1 MRVSATVAEGLT
13 VGVEHLWPL
22 LVLPIA
28 VGVLASLIRR
38 GSGGPRSASNRSR
51 RLLLASRVLVVCLLV
66 LGAMGPYTAQTRE
79 TPGEPGVTLLTD
91 ESASMGIYPNTTD
104 ELVRDI
110 EDEGVPVTRVTV
122 GSDSAS
128 RIGDAVAANLRE
140 NGTIAVVSDGRVTA
154 GRSLSTAAADA
165 DALDATVHGVTP
177 QSPRTE
183 RAVAIAGPSTVSR
196 GVQSRYT
203 VSMRGVSVP
212 EPVPVTVTIDGE
224 TVTEGELRPD
234 GTVTVD
240 HTFEELGAHR
250 VTATLSGEDEY
261 ARNDVF
267 YESVRVVEQP
277 DVLYVAQGEYPLRN
291 YLDSLYNVTTAASVP
306 AALDDYAAVVV
317 QDTSASDVGNA
328 TALQDFVVNGGG
340 LVVAGGDNA
349 YENGG
354 YETSPMGSMLPVQVG
369 NATGGESN
377 IVLLVDVSSSAE
389 SGLSVQKAVALDV
402 LDQLGDEN
410 RVGVVAFNQNAYR
423 VSELRTLG
431 QNRAAT
437 AEKIRQ
443 LESRGA
449 TDIAVGLQGADELL
463 GDREGTIILLSDG
476 QDRLGPPAAVANQ
489 LGREGTRVVSVG
501 VGKRVG
507 VPTMR
512 QIAGESGG
520 SYFAADE
527 TERLRLLFG
536 GSSRRYQGE
545 NLTVVTE
552 DTFIT
557 TGVELTANP
566 GRANNVRVKPG
577 ADYQVA
583 TADGK
588 PAIASWRFG
597 LGRVVSL
604 TAYDSDNT
612 MGGLLDRPDS
622 LVVTKSVNYA
632 VGDPTRTQTGV
643 TSVDDARV
651 GRPTTLTYQGDSRPE
666 AANVSVR
673 QVGEGRY
680 RGEFTPRKAG
690 YQTVLDTEY
699 AANYPVEYAS
709 FGPSDSLDALVERTG
724 GQTFSPDEGEQI
736 ARQARQ
742 QSTRVRTV
750 RETWEWVALLGALL
764 VFTAEVVARRVQVY
778 RGRTT
783 LESGLP

>member
-1 MRVSATVAEGLT
+1 MAVSYTLAEGLT

-22 LVLPIA
+22 AVLPVA
-28 VGVLASLIRR
+28 VGLLAYLVRR
-38 GSGGPRSASNRSR
+38 GEGGPRSASNRSR
-51 RLLLASRVLVVCLLV
+51 RLLLASRTLIVCLLV
-66 LGAMGPYTAQTRE
+66 LGAMGPYTVQTRE
-79 TPGEPGVTLLTD
+79 TPGEPGVTLLAD
-91 ESASMGIYPNTTD
+91 DSASMGVYPNTTD
-104 ELVRDI
+104 GLVRDI
-110 EDEGVPVTRVTV
+110 ESEGVPVTRATI
-122 GSDSAS
+122 GSGSTS
-128 RIGDAVAANLRE
+128 RLGDGVAANLRE
-140 NGTIAVVSDGRVTA
+140 NGTVVVVSDGRVTE
-154 GRSLSTAAADA
+154 GRSLAAAAEDA
-165 DALDATVHGVTP
+165 AALNATVHSVTP

-196 GVQSRYT
+196 GVQSQYT
-203 VSMRGVSVP
+203 VSMEGVSVL

-234 GTVTVD
+234 GTLTVD

-267 YESVRVVEQP
+267 YRSVRVIEQP
-277 DVLYVAQGEYPLRN
+277 DVLYVSQGQYPLRD
-291 YLDSLYNVTTAASVP
+291 YLDSLYNVSTASSVP
-306 AALDDYAAVVV
+306 ADLDGYAAVVM
-317 QDTSASDVGNA
+317 QDTPAGNVGNA
-328 TALQDFVVNGGG
+328 TALQEFVIDGGG
-340 LVVAGGDNA
+340 LVVAGGENA

-354 YETSPMGSMLPVQVG
+354 YETSPVASMLPVRVG

-377 IVLLVDVSSSAE
+377 IVVLVDVSGSAE
-389 SGLSVQKAVALDV
+389 GGLSIQKAVALDV

-410 RVGVVAFNQNAYR
+410 RVGVVAFNYNAYR
-423 VSELRTLG
+423 VSELQPLG
-431 QNRAAT
+431 QNRAET
-437 AEKIRQ
+437 ADRIRR
-443 LESRGA
+443 LESGGA

-489 LGREGTRVVSVG
+489 LGREGTRVISVG
-501 VGKRVG
+501 VGRRVG
-507 VPTMR
+507 VATMR
-512 QIAGESGG
+512 QIASESGG

-545 NLTVVTE
+545 NLTIVTE
-552 DTFIT
+552 NTFIT
-557 TGVELTANP
+557 SGVELTANP
-566 GRANNVRVKPG
+566 GQANNVQVKPG

-597 LGRVVSL
+597 LGRVVSI

-612 MGGLLDRPDS
+612 LDGLLDRPDS

-643 TSVDDARV
+643 TAVGDARV
-651 GRPTTLTYQGDSRPE
+651 GSPTTLTYQGDSRPD
-666 AANVSVR
+666 AAELSFR
-673 QVGEGRY
+673 QVGDGRY
-680 RGEFTPRKAG
+680 RGEFTPREAG

-699 AANYPVEYAS
+699 AANYPVEYGA
-709 FGPSDSLDALVERTG
+709 FGPSDSLDALVETTG
-724 GQTFSPDEGEQI
+724 GQTFTPSQGERI
-736 ARQARQ
+736 ASEARQK
-742 QSTRVRTV
+742 STRVRTV
-750 RETWEWVALLGALL
+750 RDTWDWVALLGALL
-764 VFTAEVVARRVQVY
+764 LFTGEVVARRVQVY
-778 RGRTT
+778 RGRTS

>member
-1 MRVSATVAEGLT
+1 MAVSYTLAEGLT

-22 LVLPIA
+22 AVLPVA
-28 VGVLASLIRR
+28 VGLLAYLVRR
-38 GSGGPRSASNRSR
+38 GEGGPRSASNRSR
-51 RLLLASRVLVVCLLV
+51 RLLLASRTLIVCLLV
-66 LGAMGPYTAQTRE
+66 LGAMGPYTVQTRE
-79 TPGEPGVTLLTD
+79 TPGEPGVTLLAD
-91 ESASMGIYPNTTD
+91 DSASMGVYPNTTD
-104 ELVRDI
+104 GLVRDI
-110 EDEGVPVTRVTV
+110 ESEGVPVTRATI
-122 GSDSAS
+122 GSGSTS
-128 RIGDAVAANLRE
+128 RLGDGVAANLRE
-140 NGTIAVVSDGRVTA
+140 NGTVVVVSDGRVTE
-154 GRSLSTAAADA
+154 GRSLAAAAEDA
-165 DALDATVHGVTP
+165 AALNATVHSVTP

-196 GVQSRYT
+196 GVQSQYT
-203 VSMRGVSVP
+203 VSMEGVSVL

-234 GTVTVD
+234 GTLTVD

-267 YESVRVVEQP
+267 YRSVRVIEQP
-277 DVLYVAQGEYPLRN
+277 DVLYVSQGQYPLRD
-291 YLDSLYNVTTAASVP
+291 YLDSLYNVSTASSVP
-306 AALDDYAAVVV
+306 ADLDGYAAVVM
-317 QDTSASDVGNA
+317 QDTPAGNVGNA
-328 TALQDFVVNGGG
+328 TALQEFVIDGGG
-340 LVVAGGDNA
+340 LVVAGGENA

-354 YETSPMGSMLPVQVG
+354 YETSPVASMLPVRVG

-377 IVLLVDVSSSAE
+377 IVVLVDVSGSAE
-389 SGLSVQKAVALDV
+389 GGLSIQKAVALDV

-410 RVGVVAFNQNAYR
+410 RVGVVAFNYNAYR
-423 VSELRTLG
+423 VSELQPLG
-431 QNRAAT
+431 QNRADT
-437 AEKIRQ
+437 ADRIRR
-443 LESRGA
+443 LESGGA

-489 LGREGTRVVSVG
+489 LGREGTRVISVG
-501 VGKRVG
+501 VGRRVG
-507 VPTMR
+507 VATMR
-512 QIAGESGG
+512 QIASESGG

-545 NLTVVTE
+545 NLTIVTE
-552 DTFIT
+552 NTFIT
-557 TGVELTANP
+557 SGVELTANP
-566 GRANNVRVKPG
+566 GQANNVQVKPG

-597 LGRVVSL
+597 LGRVVSI

-612 MGGLLDRPDS
+612 LDGLLDRPDS

-643 TSVDDARV
+643 TAVGDARV
-651 GRPTTLTYQGDSRPE
+651 GSPTTLTYQGDSRPD
-666 AANVSVR
+666 AAELSFR
-673 QVGEGRY
+673 QVGDGRY
-680 RGEFTPRKAG
+680 RGEFTPREAG

-699 AANYPVEYAS
+699 AANYPVEYGA
-709 FGPSDSLDALVERTG
+709 FGPSDSLDALVETTG
-724 GQTFSPDEGEQI
+724 GQTFTPSQGERI
-736 ARQARQ
+736 ASEARQK
-742 QSTRVRTV
+742 STRVRTV
-750 RETWEWVALLGALL
+750 RDTWDWVALLGALL
-764 VFTAEVVARRVQVY
+764 LFTGEVVARRVQVY
-778 RGRTT
+778 RGRTS